1 MGGPLPFKVKNHE
14 HDPHMVRGLL
24 LGRPKTSEK
33 NKKKLKKAKRVRLRS
48 QLTSDICEGNFHKR
62 IWI

>member
-1 MGGPLPFKVKNHE
+1 MDSV
-14 HDPHMVRGLL
+14 VRGLL
-24 LGRPKTSEK
+24 LGRPKTSE